1 MNSQPM
7 LASPHRRD
15 ERPKD
20 EQRQQPDRTR
30 EPSEEAVIAAFK
42 AGVAVAAIARH
53 VGRSARS
60 IQWTLRK
67 AGLRPNP
74 HKRPGALEP
83 GDATIHDQATSFRDQ
98 DLAFQRA
105 MARAIAAGQERPPM
119 VGVRKDD
126 RPLNARFVFE
136 PVSRTS
142 GCTSPASECADLASP
157 IDGSA
162 RLGRMDALA
171 GEPSTAAETGD
182 G

>member
-1 MNSQPM
+1 MNSQSM
-7 LASPHRRD
+7 SASPHRRD

-20 EQRQQPDRTR
+20 AQLQTPDRTR
-30 EPSEEAVIAAFK
+30 VPSEEAVIAAFK

-53 VGRSARS
+53 VGRTARS

-67 AGLRPNP
+67 AGLRPDP
-74 HKRPGALEP
+74 HKRPTAVEP

-105 MARAIAAGQERPPM
+105 MARAIAAGQEHPPM
-119 VGVRKDD
+119 VGVRKDE

-136 PVSRTS
+136 PVPHTS

-157 IDGSA
+157 IEQLA
-162 RLGRMDALA
+162 RLGRTDALA
-171 GEPSTAAETGD
+171 SEPSTAAEMGD